1 MDNVTNRLKE
11 LRKQAGL
18 TQQELA
24 ERAGTAQSH
33 IANIEKGKRDI
44 DFELAGRLAK
54 ALNVKPYEL
63 LPLDWQPET
72 ITPAEQAIL
81 DMIRKT
87 KAPDNTDDSAA
98 NKAG

>member
-1 MDNVTNRLKE
+1 MENVTNRLKE

-18 TQQELA
+18 TQIELA

-44 DFELAGRLAK
+44 DFELAYRLAK

-87 KAPDNTDDSAA
+87 NTPDNTQSENA
-98 NKAG
+98 KAE

>member
-1 MDNVTNRLKE
+1 MENVSNRLKE

-18 TQQELA
+18 TQLELA
-24 ERAGTAQSH
+24 ERVGVSQSN
-33 IANIEKGKRDI
+33 IALLEKGKREIDI
-44 DFELAGRLAK
+44 PMIGKLAQ

-63 LPLDWQPET
+63 LPEEWQPET

-87 KAPDNTDDSAA
+87 ATPDNSQSADK
-98 NKAG
+98 KAE